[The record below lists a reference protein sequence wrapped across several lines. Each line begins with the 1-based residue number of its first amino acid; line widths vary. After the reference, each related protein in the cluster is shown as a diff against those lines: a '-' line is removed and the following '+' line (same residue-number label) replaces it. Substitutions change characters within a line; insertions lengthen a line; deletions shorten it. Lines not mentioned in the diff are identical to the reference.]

1 MTIIKSI
8 KMKKLLFDPEM
19 KSIPSSIIGIMLL
32 LFFSCQNQVNTPSKK
47 LENVLAGL
55 TKLTLTDKEENAL
68 LSQIIDTAHLAFPV
82 YSLEGELLTQAQIRE
97 KQMNVTVDCYSDS
110 ITNIKAVV
118 FRDLTQDELAELMKR
133 FEAGEKRHQQAME
146 SLIGKS
152 APGFLVTDVNGN
164 ALDLN
169 AMKGKIVVLNFW
181 FIHCFGCVQEMP
193 VLNQM
198 MQEFKDKD
206 IVFIGLTFDKVQDTK
221 AFLQQTKFDYQVVAA
236 AQNIFDK
243 YSIKPCPTNIV
254 IDKNG
259 QIVFAES
266 GYYPQENGTRKK
278 LKEAIE
284 VSLTKK

>member
-1 MTIIKSI
+1 M
-8 KMKKLLFDPEM
+8 
-19 KSIPSSIIGIMLL
+19 
-32 LFFSCQNQVNTPSKK
+32 
-47 LENVLAGL
+47 
-55 TKLTLTDKEENAL
+55 
-68 LSQIIDTAHLAFPV
+68 SQILDTAPLAFPV